1 MLIIE
6 QTITELY
13 LGWIPRIRN
22 GQNLKN
28 DQKTYQIL
36 TEIEITMVSLTFQNK
51 FNRDSIN
58 GTMAIC
64 GFCSDLIILSIGHT
78 MASASL
84 TLSVSNQGSVKDIM
98 IIFRFE
104 NILTLRISTYA
115 ISPT

>member
-1 MLIIE
+1 MPIIE

-13 LGWIPRIRN
+13 LGSIPRIRN

-64 GFCSDLIILSIGHT
+64 GFCSDLIILSIGHM